1 MVGLGVAISFL
12 VVLMNMHTMVMER
25 TREIG
30 ILKALGFTRMDVV
43 GILLGETVVLTIVG
57 SFVGIGITY
66 LTQAVLRQ
74 TNPSLSIL
82 LTTDWV
88 FASIGLALLG
98 ATLGAAIPAF
108 RASTYDP
115 VEALAY
121 E

>member
-1 MVGLGVAISFL
+1 
-12 VVLMNMHTMVMER
+12 MVMER

-43 GILLGETVVLTIVG
+43 SMLLGETAVLTLLG
-57 SFVGIGITY
+57 SLVGIGITY
-66 LTQAVLRQ
+66 LTQAILKQ

-82 LTTDWV
+82 LTPGWV
-88 FASIGLALLG
+88 VSSIGLALAGAGLG
-98 ATLGAAIPAF
+98 AIIPAL